1 MADTI
6 DLAQTSE
13 PWEEIRD
20 LIDSGERDAV
30 VAFMQLLSPS
40 DVPYTI
46 SYLDERQR
54 VRLLQM
60 LPPEDAADLFD
71 HLTDEF
77 AADLIEDLPPETAA
91 AIVDEM
97 ESDDQADIIAELDD
111 ADAHAILEKMDP
123 EEAAVVRRLVQYP
136 AESAG
141 GLMVTE
147 YLVFTDGQ
155 AVTDVIADLRANREK
170 YADYDVQ
177 YVYVTNNHQRLA
189 GVVRLRDILLGRGVK
204 LTDLMIR
211 DPAWVPA
218 TAMLEDLEYFFEHH
232 TFNAAP
238 VVDATG
244 VLLGVVR
251 REDVVEAVGERAD
264 RSMLRASGIITGE
277 ELRSMPL
284 GSRALRR
291 LAFLIPNILLTFVSI
306 SIIAMYES
314 VIAQVTAL
322 AIFLPLV
329 ANTSGATG
337 NQSVAV
343 SIREL
348 ALGLVR
354 PRDIGRLIARE
365 APLGVINGVVIGLLL
380 MLLAYAVRPEVA
392 WLGAVVGLAFALN
405 SVLAICVGGALPL
418 VLRRF
423 RMDPAMVAGPVTQT
437 VADMTSF
444 FLVLFLAQHMLPALN
459 T

>member
-13 PWEEIRD
+13 PWKEIRD

-46 SYLDERQR
+46 SNLDERQR

-71 HLTDEF
+71 HLTDDF
-77 AADLIEDLPPETAA
+77 AADLIEDLPTETAA

-97 ESDDQADIIAELDD
+97 ESDDQADIIAELDA

-123 EEAAVVRRLVQYP
+123 AEAADVRHLVQYEP
-136 AESAG
+136 ESAG

-147 YLVFTDGQ
+147 YLVFTDDK

-170 YADYDVQ
+170 YAEYDAQ
-177 YVYVTNNHQRLA
+177 YLYVVDERRRLA

-211 DPAWVPA
+211 EPDAVPA
-218 TAMLEDLEYFFEHH
+218 AATLDELEYFFEHH
-232 TFNAAP
+232 SFNAAP
-238 VVDATG
+238 VVNEQG

-264 RSMLRASGIITGE
+264 RSLLRASGIITGE

-284 GSRALRR
+284 ASRSLRR
-291 LAFLIPNILLTFVSI
+291 LAFLVPNILLTLVSI
-306 SIIAMYES
+306 SIIAVYEG

-354 PRDIGRLIARE
+354 PHDVGRLIARE
-365 APLGVINGVVIGLLL
+365 APLGVVNGLVIGLLL
-380 MLLAYAVRPEVA
+380 TLMAHLVRPEVA
-392 WLGAVVGLAFALN
+392 WLGPVVGLAFALN
-405 SVLAICVGGALPL
+405 SVLTICVGGALPL
-418 VLRRF
+418 VLRRL
-423 RMDPAMVAGPVTQT
+423 RMDPAMIAGPVTQT

-444 FLVLFLAQHMLPALN
+444 FLLLFLARHILPDLRM
-459 T
+459 

>member
-1 MADTI
+1 MADSV
-6 DLAQTSE
+6 DLASTGQ
-13 PWEEIRD
+13 PWNEIRD
-20 LIDSGERDAV
+20 LIDSGQREAV
-30 VAFMQLLSPS
+30 VAFMQLLTPS

-46 SYLDERQR
+46 SKLDERQR

-71 HLTDEF
+71 HLSDDF
-77 AADLIEDLPPETAA
+77 AADLIEELPAETAA

-111 ADAHAILEKMDP
+111 DDAHAILEKMDP
-123 EEAAVVRRLVQYP
+123 QEAADVRHLVQYP

-147 YLVFTDGQ
+147 YLAFTDDKD
-155 AVTDVIADLRANREK
+155 VTDVIADLRANREK
-170 YADYDVQ
+170 YAEYDVQ
-177 YVYVTNNHQRLA
+177 YLYVTDAQRHLV
-189 GVVRLRDILLGRGVK
+189 GVVRMRDMLLGRGVK
-204 LTDLMIR
+204 LTDILIR
-211 DPAWVPA
+211 EPASIPA
-218 TAMLEDLEYFFEHH
+218 EAKLEDLEYFFEHH
-232 TFNAAP
+232 SFNAAP
-238 VVDATG
+238 VVDDQGAL
-244 VLLGVVR
+244 VGVVR

-264 RSMLRASGIITGE
+264 RSLQRASGIIAGE

-284 GSRALRR
+284 VSRSVRR
-291 LAFLIPNILLTFVSI
+291 LAFLIPNIFLTLVSI
-306 SIIAMYES
+306 SVIALYED

-348 ALGLVR
+348 ALGLAR
-354 PRDIGRLIARE
+354 PRDVGRLMVRE
-365 APLGVINGVVIGLLL
+365 APLGVINGLVIGLLL
-380 MLLAYAVRPEVA
+380 MVLAYWIRPEIA
-392 WLGAVVGLAFALN
+392 WLGAVIGLAFAIN
-405 SVLAICVGGALPL
+405 SVFTICMGGALPL
-418 VLRRF
+418 ILRRWNL
-423 RMDPAMVAGPVTQT
+423 DPAMIAGPVTQT

-444 FLVLFLAQHMLPALN
+444 FLVLYLAQHILPVLSL
-459 T
+459 